1 MNPVAEAPAIRR
13 PAPPAPAA
21 HGGDDAHGGH
31 HEPESFWRRYVFSTD
46 HKMIAKQYL
55 FTGVFMALVGGF
67 LAQLMRVQL
76 ASPGAEIPG
85 MGAMHAG
92 QYNTYVTM
100 HGTTMIFWVA
110 MPLLLGAFG
119 NFLIPL
125 MIGAKD
131 MAFPRLNMLSY
142 WTFALSTVVL
152 LGSFFVPGGAS
163 PVGWTAYPPLSANPQ
178 YSGNVWGV
186 HLWILAVAL
195 EMVAFLMGGINYIT
209 TAINLRA
216 PGMRMKDL
224 PLILWMQI
232 VASVIFLFSAGPLV
246 AGAVMLLLDRTA
258 GTGFYNPAAGG
269 DPLLFQHLFW
279 FFGHPE
285 VYVLLLPGLGI
296 VAEILPVF
304 SRKPVFGYKMILWST
319 IATGLLSFVVWAH
332 HQFVSGIDP
341 RLAAPFS
348 LTTILISV
356 PVAVTLFSFIATLWK
371 GSIEFTTAMLFA
383 LGMIAV
389 FLIGG
394 VTGILNGSAA
404 ADIYI
409 HDTYFVVAHFHYA
422 LIPPVFF
429 GFFAGIYY
437 WYPKMFG
444 RMMNETL
451 GKLHF
456 WGTTIFVNVTFLPMF
471 VMGLRGYPRR
481 VYDPTQF
488 SSLGDMT
495 LMQILAT
502 VGTAGLLLSQVPLLI
517 NFFGSLRWGKVAGP
531 NPWRANTLEWAAPSP
546 PPHGNFAAQPSVYRW
561 PYEYSAP
568 GRAEDWH
575 PQHLPSGAAA
585 EGSRS

>member
-1 MNPVAEAPAIRR
+1 MSHDGHAEAAGLWSRI
-13 PAPPAPAA
+13 
-21 HGGDDAHGGH
+21 
-31 HEPESFWRRYVFSTD
+31 FSTD
-46 HKMIAKQYL
+46 HKVIAKQYL
-55 FTGVFMALVGGF
+55 FTGIAMAFLGGI
-67 LAQLMRVQL
+67 LAQIMRLQLSNPGHPVPGLGVVQ
-76 ASPGAEIPG
+76 GIK
-85 MGAMHAG
+85 
-92 QYNTYVTM
+92 YNATVTM
-100 HGTTMIFWVA
+100 HGTVMIFWVA

-125 MIGAKD
+125 MVGTRD

-142 WTFALSTVVL
+142 WTFFLSTVVL
-152 LGSFFVPGGAS
+152 VSSFLVPGGPS
-163 PVGWTAYPPLSANPQ
+163 PVGWTAYPPLSAIPA
-178 YSGNVWGV
+178 YSGNTWGV

-195 EMVAFLMGGINYIT
+195 ELVAFLMGGINYIT

-216 PGMRMKDL
+216 PGMRMRDL
-224 PLILWMQI
+224 PLVVWMQI
-232 VASVIFLFSAGPLV
+232 AASIIFLFSVGPLV

-304 SRKPVFGYKMILWST
+304 SRKPIFGYRMIVWST
-319 IATGLLSFVVWAH
+319 VVTGLLSFVVWAH

-356 PVAVTLFSFIATLWK
+356 PVAVTLFCFMATLYR
-371 GSIEFTTAMLFA
+371 GSIEFKTPMLFA
-383 LGMIAV
+383 LGMMAV

-429 GFFAGIYY
+429 SFFAGIYY

-451 GKLHF
+451 GRLHF
-456 WGTTIFVNVTFLPMF
+456 LGTFLFVNVTFLPMF

-481 VYDPTQF
+481 VYDPSQF
-488 SSLGDMT
+488 VALGNMGG
-495 LMQILAT
+495 MQILAT
-502 VGTAGLLLSQVPLLI
+502 IGTAGLLFSQVPLLI
-517 NFFGSLRWGKVAGP
+517 NFFGSMKRGRVAGA
-531 NPWRANTLEWAAPSP
+531 NPWRANTLEWLAPSP
-546 PPHGNFAAQPSVYRW
+546 PQHGNFDEIPSVYRW

-568 GRAEDWH
+568 GRDNDWY
-575 PQHLPSGAAA
+575 PQHVAPEGAL
-585 EGSRS
+585 SRKAG